1 MILKERIE
9 NDEKQK
15 NMEERERGDKKRI
28 IPHPHDLINNEFK
41 IIASSLLQE

>member
-15 NMEERERGDKKRI
+15 NMEERDDKKKI
-28 IPHPHDLINNEFK
+28 ISHPHDLNNNEFK
-41 IIASSLLQE
+41 IIA